1 MWKHISNWRRKARY
15 KRQQLQVKK
24 CELYLVD
31 EFVLVLPVI
40 GMKTTFPDEAVL
52 KGLCANIKDAQ
63 AIGDRV
69 AAALEYGPRK
79 IPAIPQDLAASQG
92 RFLDGM
98 ERYRQSIGVGKRR
111 FERDMEHLSIR
122 QQDGEIS
129 LQKSNRAHGR
139 FAFEGTHL
147 AEGKATLPATASN
160 SEIGAEIAKL
170 MGCASR

>member
-40 GMKTTFPDEAVL
+40 GMETTFPDEAVL

-63 AIGDRV
+63 SIGDRV

-79 IPAIPQDLAASQG
+79 IPVIPQDLAASQG